1 MAQIAPILR
10 FLAKCITS
18 LAQCTKSV
26 NRVIS
31 WIKSLRLRVWHVQH
45 FAAHPYHERQP
56 FDPPGGVIETS
67 VASLFATDIVRANTS
82 FS

>member
-1 MAQIAPILR
+1 MAQIAPVLH

-26 NRVIS
+26 NRVIC
-31 WIKSLRLRVWHVQH
+31 WIKSLRVWHAQH
-45 FAAHPYHERQP
+45 FAAHPYHVRQP